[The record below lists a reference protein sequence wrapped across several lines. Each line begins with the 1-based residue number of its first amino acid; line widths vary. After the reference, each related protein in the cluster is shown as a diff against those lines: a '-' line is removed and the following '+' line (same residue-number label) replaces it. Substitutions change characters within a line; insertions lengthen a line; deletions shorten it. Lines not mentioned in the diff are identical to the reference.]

1 MLPAQQDLYSNA
13 HGRYLQFN
21 QFNLKNKKIIQPFID
36 NFQPISCEYNFSNLF
51 SWQYVSK
58 LSWIFYQER
67 LLIYDGIE
75 KSFFMPLGKEL
86 CPKELI
92 ELSQYLKNRGSSPD
106 FALVPSEY
114 LEKFPEIEQYYI
126 IKKERN
132 YAEYIY
138 DVNELSELKGKKLHK
153 KRNLISQFKRNYP
166 DFKVYSLKRECKH
179 ESLKLAKGFIGRCVP
194 PQKTL
199 VEEYEAIK
207 LAFDHFDELGLE
219 GVVISS
225 DNKLIAF
232 NIFSRLNDLTYD
244 IQFEKADIDYKGA
257 SQMINQETAKY
268 LKGKC
273 QYLNREQDLGIK
285 GLRRAK
291 MSYVPFKLVIPYSLI
306 RK

>member
-1 MLPAQQDLYSNA
+1 
-13 HGRYLQFN
+13 
-21 QFNLKNKKIIQPFID
+21 
-36 NFQPISCEYNFSNLF
+36 
-51 SWQYVSK
+51 
-58 LSWIFYQER
+58 
-67 LLIYDGIE
+67 
-75 KSFFMPLGKEL
+75 MPLGKDL
-86 CPKELI
+86 CPNELI
-92 ELSQYLKNRGSSPD
+92 ELSQYLKNRGLSPD
-106 FALVPSEY
+106 FSLVTSEY
-114 LEKFPEIEQYYI
+114 LEKFPEIKKYYT
-126 IKKERN
+126 IKKQRD

-138 DVNELSELKGKKLHK
+138 DVNKLSDLKGKKLHK
-153 KRNLISQFKRNYP
+153 KRNLISQFKRNYS
-166 DFKVYSLKRECKH
+166 DFKVYPLKKEYKQ
-179 ESLKLAKGFIGRCVP
+179 EVLKLAQDCIGRYSLP
-194 PQKTL
+194 PQTL